1 MNLKLIWINILNPI
15 LIKNEIK
22 RKSTNYYIFLYKL
35 WFNLF
40 IRFII
45 VL

>member
-22 RKSTNYYIFLYKL
+22 RKKVQIIIF
-35 WFNLF
+35 FF
-40 IRFII
+40 INFG
-45 VL
+45 LTY

>member
-22 RKSTNYYIFLYKL
+22 RKKYKL
-35 WFNLF
+35 LYFSL
-40 IRFII
+40 
-45 VL
+45 